1 MKLSFDESELEQSF
15 KELFA
20 DNGYDCY
27 YGDEINRNMNNV
39 LIEDDLGDYLKRMY
53 NLTNFEIK
61 NIIQKLKNIS
71 IASVYDANKEFFT
84 LLTDGFLFK
93 RENIDDKDIF
103 INLIDFE
110 NRTNNIFKFVNQV
123 EIEGS
128 VKRIPDGI
136 VFINGIPI
144 VVLEF
149 KSAVR
154 GEEATIY
161 DAYKQLTKRYQRD
174 IPELFKYNAFVV
186 ISDGVNNKYGTL
198 FTDYEYFYSWKKLKE
213 EDDEIDGIDSLYT
226 MMNGLFDKDILLN
239 IIKDFIYFPDVTNH
253 ETKII
258 CRYPQYFSATK
269 VHENVLKHIKP
280 EGDGKGG
287 TVFGATGSGK
297 SYAMLY
303 LTRLLMRNK
312 QLKNPTILLISD
324 RHELDIQLA
333 EEFVNAK
340 NFIGDNDIIRFDSR
354 ERLKEYLKDR
364 KSGGVYLT
372 TIQKFNEDIDLLTE
386 RSNVICISDEAH
398 RSQLNLDEK
407 QIVDETGVY
416 KTVGFARCLH
426 ESLPNATYVGF
437 TGTPIDATIDV
448 FGDIVSQY
456 TMYEAVDDGI
466 IVNLKYDG
474 RAAKVRLDDEQ
485 IKLIEQYYNYCE
497 TKGTN
502 PHQIQES
509 KKQTTR
515 MQVIIGNPERLE
527 KVADDFIADYEQRV
541 EDNTTVKGKAIFVCS
556 TREIGYEFYK
566 IVITKRPEWAIEK
579 YADDID
585 FENANLDKLKRMP
598 KIKMIM
604 TRGKDDDHEFYELLG
619 NDKAR
624 DEASK
629 EFKNENSNFKIV
641 IVRDMWLTGFDV
653 PCLDLIYIDKPIQEH
668 NLIQTVS
675 RVNRAYEGKEFGIII
690 DYIGIKE
697 KLDFALRK
705 YNGNH
710 DDNFEDVDKAVKI
723 VKDKLSI
730 LNNMFYQFDD
740 TNYFK
745 GTPAEKLQCLKEAAE
760 FVQITEDVENRFMG
774 HVKDLSSAYRLCTSS
789 EKISKNERDY
799 IYAYQGVR
807 SIVYKYNKGDA
818 PDVSQMNS
826 KVYKMLEDAIKS
838 DGVEEVFKL
847 EQDSVTIDVF
857 SNQYRDILNKINLPN
872 TKIKLLER
880 LLRTVITDYKK
891 VNKVKSIEFTER
903 LNKLV
908 EEYNEMRR
916 KHPLALDVYK
926 EITEKISELFED
938 IEEDRK
944 SFEKMNI
951 NIEQKAFYDILKYC
965 AEKYDFE
972 YPHEDLLLL
981 SAKVKEL
988 VDEKTAFEDWQNTAK
1003 KAELEAGLIV
1013 LLDENG
1019 YPPVPQD
1026 EVINDVFEQAENYRK
1041 FKN

>member
-1 MKLSFDESELEQSF
+1 MSFNESELEETF
-15 KELFA
+15 KGFFA
-20 DNGYDCY
+20 DKGYDCFY
-27 YGDEINRNMNNV
+27 SEDISRDKNNV
-39 LIEDDLGDYLKRMY
+39 LIEEDLKSYLEKSY
-53 NLTNFEIK
+53 VITDSEVNS
-61 NIIQKLKNIS
+61 IIQRLKNIS
-71 IASVYDANKEFFT
+71 VASVYDANKEFFE
-84 LLTDGFLFK
+84 LLTEGFIFN
-93 RENIDDKDIF
+93 RENLEDEDLF

-110 NRTNNIFKFVNQV
+110 DRTNNSFKFVNQV
-123 EIEGS
+123 DIEGD
-128 VKRIPDGI
+128 VLRIPDGI
-136 VFINGIPI
+136 VYINGIPI

-154 GEEATIY
+154 EEATIY
-161 DAYKQLTKRYQRD
+161 KAYEQLTNRYQRD

-198 FTDYEYFYSWKKLKE
+198 FTDYEYFYAWKKSKE
-213 EDDEIDGIDSLYT
+213 EDIELDGIDSLYT
-226 MMNGLFDKDILLN
+226 MMNGLFDKNILLD
-239 IIKDFIYFPDVTNH
+239 IIKDFIFFPDVTNH

-269 VHENVLKHIKP
+269 VHQNVLKHIKP
-280 EGDGKGG
+280 NGDGKGG

-303 LTRLLMRNK
+303 LTRLLMRDK
-312 QLKNPTILLISD
+312 RLKNPTILLITD
-324 RHELDIQLA
+324 RYDLDIQLA

-340 NFIGDNDIIRFDSR
+340 NFIGDNDVIRFDSR
-354 ERLKEYLKDR
+354 KTLKEHLKDR

-372 TIQKFNEDIDLLTE
+372 TIQKFNEEIDLLTE

-398 RSQLNLDEK
+398 RSQLNMDEK
-407 QIVDETGVY
+407 HRVDETGVY

-426 ESLPNATYVGF
+426 ESLPNATYIGF
-437 TGTPIDATIDV
+437 TGTPIDATIEV
-448 FGDIVSQY
+448 FGEIISQY

-474 RAAKVRLDDEQ
+474 RAAKVRLDEEQ
-485 IKLIEQYYNYCE
+485 VKLIEQYYKYCE

-502 PHQIQES
+502 QHQIDES

-515 MQVIIGNPERLE
+515 MHVIIGNHERLE
-527 KVADDFIADYEQRV
+527 KIANDFIADYEQRV
-541 EDNTTVKGKAIFVCS
+541 EDRATVKGKAIFVCS
-556 TREIGYEFYK
+556 KREIGYELYK
-566 IVITKRPEWAIEK
+566 IIISKRPDWAIEK

-585 FENANLDKLKRMP
+585 FDNVNLDDLKKMP

-604 TRGKDDDHEFYELLG
+604 TRNQDDSHDFYKILG

-624 DEASK
+624 EEATK
-629 EFKNENSNFKIV
+629 EFKNENSNFKIA

-653 PCLDLIYIDKPIQEH
+653 PCLDLIYIDKPIQQH
-668 NLIQTVS
+668 TLIQTVS
-675 RVNRAYEGKEFGIII
+675 RVNRAYEGKEYGIII
-690 DYIGIKE
+690 DYIGIKD

-705 YNGNH
+705 YNNN
-710 DDNFEDVDKAVKI
+710 DDDKFEDVDKAVKL

-730 LNNMFYQFDD
+730 LNDMFYQFDD
-740 TNYFK
+740 TNYFT
-745 GTPAEKLQCLKEAAE
+745 GTPPERLQCLKEAAE
-760 FVQITEDVENRFMG
+760 FAQRTEDIENRFMG
-774 HVKDLSSAYRLCTSS
+774 HVKNLSSAYKLCTSN
-789 EKISKNERDY
+789 EKISKEERDY
-799 IYAYQGVR
+799 IYFYQGVK
-807 SIVYKYNKGDA
+807 SIIYKYNKGDA
-818 PDVSQMNS
+818 PDVSQMNR

-847 EQDSVTIDVF
+847 DQDSPTLDIF
-857 SNQYRDILNKINLPN
+857 SQQYQDIINKIHMPN

-880 LLRTVITDYKK
+880 LLRSVIKDYKK
-891 VNKVKSIEFTER
+891 VNKVKSVEFTER

-908 EEYNEMRR
+908 DDYNEMRR

-938 IEEDRK
+938 IEDDRK
-944 SFEKMNI
+944 SFEEMDI
-951 NIEQKAFYDILKYC
+951 SIEQKAFYDILKYC
-965 AEKYDFE
+965 AEKYEFE
-972 YPHEDLLLL
+972 YPHEDLITL

-988 VDEKTAFEDWQNTAK
+988 VDEKTAFGDWKNTAR

-1026 EVINDVFEQAENYRK
+1026 EVINDVFEQAENYRTY
-1041 FKN
+1041 KN

>member
-20 DNGYDCY
+20 DKGYDCY

-39 LIEDDLGDYLKRMY
+39 LIEDDLEDYLKRMY

-154 GEEATIY
+154 GEKATIY

-740 TNYFK
+740 TDYFK

-951 NIEQKAFYDILKYC
+951 SIEQKAFYDILKYC

-988 VDEKTAFEDWQNTAK
+988 VDEKTAFGDWQNTAK

>member
-39 LIEDDLGDYLKRMY
+39 LIEDDLEDYLKRMY

-730 LNNMFYQFDD
+730 LNNMFYQFDG

-988 VDEKTAFEDWQNTAK
+988 VDEKTAFGDWQNTAK